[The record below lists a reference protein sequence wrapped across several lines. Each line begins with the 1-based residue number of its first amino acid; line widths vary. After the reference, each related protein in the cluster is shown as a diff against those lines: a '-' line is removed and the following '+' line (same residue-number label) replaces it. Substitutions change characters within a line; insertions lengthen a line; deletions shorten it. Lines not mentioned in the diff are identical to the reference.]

1 MQYIQRER
9 EGDVFFGRYVGSKMI
24 DVILKQL
31 VDDDWGVSQDQQFYA
46 VLAQGTNIG
55 EITLTCLSTKFQGF
69 KI

>member
-1 MQYIQRER
+1 
-9 EGDVFFGRYVGSKMI
+9 MI